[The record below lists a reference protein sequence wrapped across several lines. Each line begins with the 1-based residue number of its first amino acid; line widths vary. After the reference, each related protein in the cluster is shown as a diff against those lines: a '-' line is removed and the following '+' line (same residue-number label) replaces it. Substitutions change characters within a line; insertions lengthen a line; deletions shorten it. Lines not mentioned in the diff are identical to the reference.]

1 MTTTHPVDRERL
13 HERVVETY
21 GRLAREPAGDFHFH
35 RGAAYAAGRLG
46 YDPAELAALPARAT
60 DRFAGVGNPLGLAR
74 LDEGAV
80 VLDHAC
86 GAGTDL
92 LLAARRVGP
101 RGRAIG
107 VDLTPAMLEQ
117 ARLAA
122 EEAGLS
128 GSVELRAGNMEAL
141 PVEDASVDVVI
152 SNGVL
157 NLAPDK
163 PTVMSEIARVLRPG
177 GVLLMTDVVVA
188 HELREQTRCDP
199 DLWAAC
205 IAGAVQPW
213 ELTHLARI
221 AGLEVDPEVV
231 WYDCFQGAK
240 VAERV
245 ARSLLVRA
253 MGFRARR
260 P

>member
-1 MTTTHPVDRERL
+1 MSTSCPVDRERL
-13 HERVVETY
+13 HERVIETY
-21 GRLAREPAGDFHFH
+21 ARLADDPAGDFHFH
-35 RGAAYAAGRLG
+35 RGAAYAAARLG

-60 DRFAGVGNPLGLAR
+60 DRFAGVGNPLGLAA
-74 LDEGAV
+74 LDPGAV

-101 RGRAIG
+101 RGHAIG

-122 EEAGLS
+122 EEAGLAAA
-128 GSVELRAGNMEAL
+128 VELRAGSMEAL
-141 PVEDASVDVVI
+141 PLADAAVDVVI

-163 PTVMSEIARVLRPG
+163 PRAMAEIARVLRPG
-177 GVLLMTDVVVA
+177 GLLLMTDVVVA
-188 HELREQTRCDP
+188 HELREETRRDA

-213 ELTHLARI
+213 ELTDLARV

-231 WYDCFQGAK
+231 WYDCFEGAR

-245 ARSLLVRA
+245 KRSLLVRA

-260 P
+260 T

>member
-1 MTTTHPVDRERL
+1 MTISCSVDRDRL
-13 HERVVETY
+13 HARVVETY
-21 GRLAREPAGDFHFH
+21 RRLAHEPAGDFHFH
-35 RGAAYAAGRLG
+35 RGPTYAASRLG
-46 YDPAELAALPARAT
+46 YDAAELAALPARAT
-60 DRFAGVGNPLGLAR
+60 ERFAGVGNPLALFR
-74 LDEGAV
+74 PPEGAT

-117 ARLAA
+117 AGLAA
-122 EEAGLS
+122 EEAGLA
-128 GSVELRAGNMEAL
+128 GRVELRHGDMESL
-141 PVEDASVDVVI
+141 PIGDASVDVVI

-157 NLAPDK
+157 NLVADK
-163 PTVMSEIARVLRPG
+163 PRAMAEIVRVLRPA

-188 HELREQTRCDP
+188 HDLREQTRRDA

-213 ELTHLARI
+213 ELTYLARV

-231 WYDCFQGAK
+231 WYDCFAGAP
-240 VAERV
+240 VLERV
-245 ARSLLVRA
+245 ARSLLVRS

-260 P
+260 A